1 MKNKTKGYLLARH
14 KTKPVACC
22 FDLEWLMRKP
32 KWKQDK
38 ILKDWEVIYVCP
50 QLRLFQVLC
59 FGLLFV

>member
-50 QLRLFQVLC
+50 
-59 FGLLFV
+59 